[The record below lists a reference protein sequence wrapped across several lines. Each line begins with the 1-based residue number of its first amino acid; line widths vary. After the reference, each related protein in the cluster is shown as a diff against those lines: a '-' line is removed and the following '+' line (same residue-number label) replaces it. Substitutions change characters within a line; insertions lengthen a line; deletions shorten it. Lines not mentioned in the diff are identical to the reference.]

1 MYESKNMNLLWKKCS
16 FLLNTLQIS
25 THPPTHEGLKVS
37 TLNQYAVSRVGQ
49 NAKLRA
55 ITHFIGF
62 STTTTLYVDHM
73 RVVLPMTWFKP
84 TNYIFGKSLLV

>member
-1 MYESKNMNLLWKKCS
+1 MKDSKS
-16 FLLNTLQIS
+16 
-25 THPPTHEGLKVS
+25 H

-49 NAKLRA
+49 NAKLQA

-84 TNYIFGKSLLV
+84 IKYLFGNSLLV